1 MEINTKRVHMKKN
14 NTSCEKKAKK
24 LLTRNHF
31 SVKIYNMY
39 YTSQSAISSGSFSAI
54 LKEGGAPP

>member
-1 MEINTKRVHMKKN
+1 MEINTKRVHMKK
-14 NTSCEKKAKK
+14 TMPRVKKAKK
-24 LLTRNHF
+24 SLIRNHF
-31 SVKIYNMY
+31 SVKIYNIY